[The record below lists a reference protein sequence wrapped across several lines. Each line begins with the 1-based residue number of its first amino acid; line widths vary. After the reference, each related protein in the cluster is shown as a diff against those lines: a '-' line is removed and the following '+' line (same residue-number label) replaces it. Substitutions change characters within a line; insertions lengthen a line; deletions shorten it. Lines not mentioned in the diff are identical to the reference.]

1 MTPTKLYVHPTDR
14 RWFDFLRQQPQAG
27 SVNFWKPR
35 TRNFTSLLPD
45 EPLLFLLNKPDKV
58 IAGVGYFAGKMNV
71 NLETAW
77 RIFGPRNGVGS
88 YQEFYQLVYG
98 NRYAP
103 ASDEATILCLTL
115 NAPVFFEPADWLP
128 VPPDWSNNLV
138 QGKSYATAEPLGQHI
153 WQQVSQV
160 LPNYQPAALPPRPVI
175 EPIVPNL
182 VLEPTASYRTAL
194 VQVRA
199 NQQAFREIV
208 MQAYDRKC
216 AISGEKTR
224 PVLEAAHIQPYAE
237 AGPSIVS
244 NGLLLRSDL
253 HRLFDQHY
261 LTIDADNLKVRVSPR
276 IREEFSNGVAY
287 YQYDKQK
294 IRLPHEKMD
303 KPAHQFLR
311 LHNEQFRS

>member
-1 MTPTKLYVHPTDR
+1 MNPTRLYVHPTDR
-14 RWFDFLRQQPQAG
+14 RWFDFLRQQPPAD

-35 TRNFTSLLPD
+35 TRNFTSLPLD

-77 RIFGPRNGVGS
+77 SIFGPRNGVGS

-103 ASDEATILCLTL
+103 VSNEATILCLTL
-115 NAPVFFEPADWLP
+115 NAPVFFERADWLP

-138 QGKSYATAEPLGQHI
+138 QGKSYATAEPIGQHI

-160 LPNYQPAALPPRPVI
+160 LSKYQSAGSLP
-175 EPIVPNL
+175 EPIMPDL
-182 VLEPTASYRTAL
+182 VLEPTANYRTAL
-194 VQVRA
+194 VHVRA
-199 NQQAFREIV
+199 NQRAFREIV
-208 MQAYDRKC
+208 TQAYDRKC
-216 AISGEKTR
+216 AISGEKTL
-224 PVLEAAHIQPYAE
+224 PVLEAAHIQPYAD

-261 LTIDADNLKVRVSPR
+261 LTIDADKLVVKVSAR

-294 IRLPHEKMD
+294 LRQPHGKMD
-303 KPAHQFLR
+303 KPAQQFLR
-311 LHNEQFRS
+311 LHNEQFKG

>member
-1 MTPTKLYVHPTDR
+1 M
-14 RWFDFLRQQPQAG
+14 
-27 SVNFWKPR
+27 
-35 TRNFTSLLPD
+35 
-45 EPLLFLLNKPDKV
+45 
-58 IAGVGYFAGKMNV
+58 
-71 NLETAW
+71 
-77 RIFGPRNGVGS
+77 
-88 YQEFYQLVYG
+88 
-98 NRYAP
+98 
-103 ASDEATILCLTL
+103 
-115 NAPVFFEPADWLP
+115 
-128 VPPDWSNNLV
+128 
-138 QGKSYATAEPLGQHI
+138 
-153 WQQVSQV
+153 
-160 LPNYQPAALPPRPVI
+160 
-175 EPIVPNL
+175 
-182 VLEPTASYRTAL
+182 LEPTASYRTAL

-294 IRLPHEKMD
+294 LRLPHEKMD
-303 KPAHQFLR
+303 KPAQQFLR
-311 LHNEQFRS
+311 LHNEHFRS